1 MGEMSVLKYASKC
14 YDFEVN
20 AAAWVNSGS
29 NRVYKIQMNGQN
41 FYLRIST
48 RALAYIAA
56 EMDWINYLKDSVKAP
71 VLVKSNNN
79 KAIEQYQD
87 DDQTYVLCLFC
98 ELPGVFW
105 DKNNASTWNETV
117 FYNWGSTMGKMHRLT
132 KTYSPPEGAHKRPL
146 FEDNFIPLDYYKNVP
161 AVYKKMAQIQEEILA
176 LPRDIDS
183 YGLIH
188 CDMHQQ
194 NLLINDNNISVLD
207 FDDCKYG
214 FFALDIGI
222 ALYHALWWGLP
233 DDIFAQNDFALKII
247 KSFMSGYKA
256 ENTLSVFCLRKI
268 MFFMRYRQ
276 IAALSW
282 HLNYYKP
289 KKFDEV
295 VFNDCFN
302 ISYDFGE
309 HIRFIENDI
318 FYKKCNIDESV
329 FIGEN
334 AIR

>member
-1 MGEMSVLKYASKC
+1 MLDDTVLKYASKC

-20 AAAWVNSGS
+20 TAAWVNSGS
-29 NRVYKIQMNGQN
+29 NRVYKIQKNGQN

-48 RALAYIAA
+48 RELEYIAA
-56 EMDWINYLKDSVKAP
+56 EMDWINHLKDGIIAP
-71 VLVKSNNN
+71 VLIKSNNN
-79 KAIEQYQD
+79 KSIELYQD
-87 DDQTYVLCLFC
+87 NEKTYVLCLFY

-105 DKNNASTWNETV
+105 DKNDTSTWNETV
-117 FYNWGSTMGKMHRLT
+117 FYSWGSTIGKMHRMT
-132 KTYSPPEGAHKRPL
+132 KTYHPPERAYKRPL
-146 FEDNFIPLDYYKNVP
+146 FEDNFIPLDCYKNIP
-161 AVYKKMAQIQEEILA
+161 TVYKKMAQIQKEILT

-256 ENTLSVFCLRKI
+256 ENSLSDFWLRKI
-268 MFFMRYRQ
+268 MFFMQYRQ

-282 HLNYYKP
+282 HLSYYKP
-289 KKFDEV
+289 KKLDAV

-302 ISYDFGE
+302 IAYDFGD
-309 HIRFIENDI
+309 HIRLIENDI
-318 FYKKCNIDESV
+318 FYDECNIRESD
-329 FIGEN
+329 FIN
-334 AIR
+334 L

>member
-1 MGEMSVLKYASKC
+1 MMPDDNALTYASKC

-20 AAAWVNSGS
+20 AAVWVNSGS
-29 NRVYKIQMNGQN
+29 NRVYKIQKSGQN

-56 EMDWINYLKDSVKAP
+56 EMDWIDFLKDSVNAP
-71 VLVKSNNN
+71 ALVKSNNN
-79 KAIEQYQD
+79 KSIELYQD
-87 DDQTYVLCLFC
+87 GETAYVLCLFF

-105 DKNNASTWNETV
+105 NKDNASTWNETV
-117 FYNWGSTMGKMHRLT
+117 FYNWGSTMGKMHRMT
-132 KTYSPPEGAHKRPL
+132 KKYHPPEGALKRPL
-146 FEDNFIPLDYYKNVP
+146 FEDNFISLDYYKNIP
-161 AVYKKMAQIQEEILA
+161 AVYKKMAQIQKEILT
-176 LPRDIDS
+176 LPRDSDS

-194 NLLINDNNISVLD
+194 NLLINDDNISVLD

-233 DDIFAQNDFALKII
+233 DDIFAQNGFALKII
-247 KSFMSGYKA
+247 RSFMSGYKA
-256 ENTLSVFCLRKI
+256 ENSLSDFWLGKI
-268 MFFMRYRQ
+268 LLFMQYRQ

-282 HLNYYKP
+282 HLSYYKP
-289 KKFDEV
+289 KAFDEV
-295 VFNDCFN
+295 VFNDCFH

-318 FYKKCNIDESV
+318 FYEECTIRESD
-329 FIGEN
+329 FIST
-334 AIR
+334 I